1 MANISRD
8 LPSGRDI
15 LADPTRAGAY
25 GDHASTQVRDEGIVL
40 MARDGT
46 PLAEMDATGTTMVRL
61 AVLDKRTDAATLV
74 AYVNAFLDGEA
85 RVEKYWRTKTYRR
98 VGQPV
103 ASPVQRTV
111 APTAPVATTTPA
123 PEAPTV
129 VVESTPEVTTVTAI
143 AGVEVPKRV
152 KVTKVRAKGWSRIGE
167 VLVRDEHL
175 DTLNDAWTL
184 RAAGVPA
191 ATLITGPAGTAK
203 TALARAFAASL
214 GVPFLK
220 IDGGAIRTADDWAGA
235 FRQDPTTKV
244 WSHRWSPF
252 AQVLRLG
259 QPCVVLVDE
268 ITRTESPQALN
279 AFMGLLDWTGAMLVP
294 DAHEVLRL
302 PAGVLVIATANIGPE
317 FVGTLPLDG
326 AVRQR
331 FPFGIRMAYP
341 EEAVEATLLN
351 DLTGLDADVCTRL
364 VTMAVTQRA
373 NRLDPQMYP
382 SGAVISTR
390 VLLDIARRITT
401 CSRDPR
407 AAVISTLSGQFD
419 PEDDAALSVAIDTQ
433 FPAAPIVDDEAL
445 TEASAEELPWT
456 CPSCNRE
463 NAANMVVCWGHDCTY
478 VRINPQ
484 P

>member
-15 LADPTRAGAY
+15 LADPALAGAY
-25 GDHASTQVRDEGIVL
+25 GDHASTQVAASGVSL
-40 MARDGT
+40 TARNGMYLASLAHDGESDVDL
-46 PLAEMDATGTTMVRL
+46 PA
-61 AVLDKRTDAATLV
+61 LDMRTDAATLV
-74 AYVNAFLDGEA
+74 AYVNAFLAGEG

-98 VGQPV
+98 VGQV
-103 ASPVQRTV
+103 GAPVQRTV
-111 APTAPVATTTPA
+111 APTAPVATTTPVK
-123 PEAPTV
+123 EVPTV
-129 VVESTPEVTTVTAI
+129 VTETTPEVTTVTAI

-259 QPCVVLVDE
+259 EPCVVLVDE

-341 EEAVEATLLN
+341 EETVEAGLLN

-373 NRLDPQMYP
+373 NRLDPQQYP

-401 CSRDPR
+401 CNRDPR

-433 FPAAPIVDDEAL
+433 FPAAPIVEDEAL
-445 TEASAEELPWT
+445 TEAKPEEMPWT
-456 CPSCNRE
+456 CPVCSRE

-478 VRINPQ
+478 VRLTPQ

>member
-1 MANISRD
+1 VVI
-8 LPSGRDI
+8 
-15 LADPTRAGAY
+15 
-25 GDHASTQVRDEGIVL
+25 
-40 MARDGT
+40 
-46 PLAEMDATGTTMVRL
+46 
-61 AVLDKRTDAATLV
+61 
-74 AYVNAFLDGEA
+74 EA
-85 RVEKYWRTKTYRR
+85 
-98 VGQPV
+98 
-103 ASPVQRTV
+103 
-111 APTAPVATTTPA
+111 
-123 PEAPTV
+123 
-129 VVESTPEVTTVTAI
+129 TPEVQTVTEI
-143 AGVEVPKRV
+143 AGVEVPKKVR
-152 KVTKVRAKGWSRIGE
+152 VTKARTKGWSRIGE
-167 VLVRDEHL
+167 VIVRDEHL

-184 RAAGVPA
+184 RASGVPA

-268 ITRTESPQALN
+268 VTRTESPQALN

-341 EEAVEATLLN
+341 DEAIEASLIN

-373 NRLDPQMYP
+373 NRLDPQQYP

-401 CSRDPR
+401 CNRDPR
-407 AAVISTLSGQFD
+407 AAVLSTLSGQFD
-419 PEDDAALSVAIDTQ
+419 PEDDAALSVAVDTQ
-433 FPAAPIVDDEAL
+433 FPAAPIVDDESI
-445 TEASAEELPWT
+445 TEMAVEKPWT
-456 CPSCNRE
+456 CPACTRE
-463 NAANMVVCWGHDCTY
+463 NRPEMQVCWGHDCTY
-478 VRINPQ
+478 VRLP
-484 P
+484 